1 MLFASKTDSESIFE
15 LVPRSIDVDFYLKKV
30 ARYLFDGIEVRTG
43 LKGELKVAENSWEV
57 PNFWADDDDQMQ
69 FKVW

>member
-43 LKGELKVAENSWEV
+43 LKGAFKVAENSWEV

-69 FKVW
+69 YKY